1 MLYPTVRGDAGT
13 DLKRTPKFTLK
24 ADGAAA
30 SVPEGTTFALGANA
44 PAGASVDMANGTV
57 TLNSRVGGTVT
68 VPVTVTFA
76 DDGASVS
83 STARFEVTAPAA
95 LGSSELET
103 ATVDGVNVVY
113 APFSADSPMTVAQLL
128 SLIHI

>member
-1 MLYPTVRGDAGT
+1 MSRNRTRSVSTCCTRPCAATPGT

-68 VPVTVTFA
+68 VP
-76 DDGASVS
+76 S
-83 STARFEVTAPAA
+83 R
-95 LGSSELET
+95 
-103 ATVDGVNVVY
+103 
-113 APFSADSPMTVAQLL
+113 
-128 SLIHI
+128 

>member
-44 PAGASVDMANGTV
+44 PAGASVDMATGHGHAEQQGSAAPSPCP
-57 TLNSRVGGTVT
+57 SR
-68 VPVTVTFA
+68 
-76 DDGASVS
+76 
-83 STARFEVTAPAA
+83 
-95 LGSSELET
+95 
-103 ATVDGVNVVY
+103 
-113 APFSADSPMTVAQLL
+113 
-128 SLIHI
+128 

>member
-44 PAGASVDMANGTV
+44 PAGASVDMGERGTV
-57 TLNSRVGGTVT
+57 TLNSRG
-68 VPVTVTFA
+68 
-76 DDGASVS
+76 
-83 STARFEVTAPAA
+83 RRAP
-95 LGSSELET
+95 
-103 ATVDGVNVVY
+103 
-113 APFSADSPMTVAQLL
+113 SPCP
-128 SLIHI
+128 SR